1 MFPPTF
7 LPAFLHT
14 LFRASLVR
22 ASSHPES
29 VRERLA
35 TPCRRFFGVVALFIC
50 GCGGITDGGPVGTG
64 IAAYVGGNIV
74 SVEEPGL
81 LAEEE
86 TAETTSTMA
95 ADRTGGIAS
104 VAGVEV
110 SLAEVPDVRSTTD
123 EKGNFQLRGEFA
135 GSVTLQFDSGGIT
148 AEQRLEVPEGGTIIL
163 SDIALDGSSVTA
175 EARRQTALRGEILRL
190 DCERGELQVRNAR
203 KTTFAVDLVSTT
215 EFFRGEIQSTCEDI
229 TVGDE
234 VSVDG
239 VFVDE
244 EGLVLR
250 ALLVDAEPDAAPP
263 EEVRVVAFIGELV
276 AVNCSRNFLRLHDG
290 VHGLRVG
297 IDDDTPIRESGSTRS
312 CDELE
317 LGDLLTAVG
326 VVDLEDP
333 GPMLA
338 LRLFL
343 DGRGGTGKP
352 LPIRGFVER
361 RNCSRDRLHISLEG
375 MTAVVQLLPDTEITP
390 QGLTCNRIPL
400 GSSVRG
406 KGTVSE
412 EVRDGIDA
420 LELTFKSVRP

>member
-7 LPAFLHT
+7 FTFFDDCVAHLKGTPGAGQKRPAPLR
-14 LFRASLVR
+14 RALLGTIALSL
-22 ASSHPES
+22 
-29 VRERLA
+29 
-35 TPCRRFFGVVALFIC
+35 C

-81 LAEEE
+81 FNAEGSEP
-86 TAETTSTMA
+86 TATVAST
-95 ADRTGGIAS
+95 DTDGIAS

-110 SLAEVPDVRSTTD
+110 SLAEIPEIRGTTD
-123 EKGNFQLRGEFA
+123 DQGNFQLRGAFA
-135 GSVTLQFDSGGIT
+135 GGVTLVFESGDIT
-148 AEQRLEVPEGGTIIL
+148 AEQRLEVPEGGTVIL

-175 EARRQTALRGEILRL
+175 EARRQTNLRGEIVRL
-190 DCERGELQVRNAR
+190 DCERGELRVRNAR
-203 KTTFAVDLVSTT
+203 DTIFEVTLLSTT
-215 EFFRGEIQSTCEDI
+215 EFLRGEAQSSCEEMATGI
-229 TVGDE
+229 E
-234 VSVDG
+234 ISVDG

-244 EGLVLR
+244 EGLALR
-250 ALLVDAEPDAAPP
+250 ALLVNAEPDASPP
-263 EEVRVVAFIGELV
+263 EDVRIVAFIGELA

-290 VHGLRVG
+290 VHGLRIR
-297 IDDDTPIRESGSTRS
+297 IDNDTIIQQGNRTRS

-326 VVDLEDP
+326 VVDLSDP

-343 DGRGGTGKP
+343 DGRGSAGKP

-361 RNCSRDRLHISLEG
+361 RNCAKDRLHINFEG

-412 EVRDGIDA
+412 EIRGGIDA